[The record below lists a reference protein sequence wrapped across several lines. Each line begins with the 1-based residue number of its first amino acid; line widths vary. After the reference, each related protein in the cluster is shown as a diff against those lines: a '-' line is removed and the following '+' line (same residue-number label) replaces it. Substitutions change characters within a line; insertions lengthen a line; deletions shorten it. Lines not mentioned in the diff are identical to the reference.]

1 MKTTPFTK
9 ELIKTV
15 SPLEKEVI
23 GLMEKERMYG
33 AASIYAS
40 ISKKMK
46 VAPSSISVVLD
57 RLYKKGLLRRET
69 ETARGGMRFLYSLE
83 KDSNRFERKIVE
95 NTVNALIKKF
105 GENAVAYFN
114 ESFNANKKR
123 KK

>member
-1 MKTTPFTK
+1 MKTTLFTQ
-9 ELIKTV
+9 ELIKTL

-23 GLMEKERMYG
+23 GILEKEKKYG
-33 AASIYAS
+33 AASIYA
-40 ISKKMK
+40 ILSKKMK
-46 VAPSSISVVLD
+46 VAQSSISVVLD

-83 KDSNRFERKIVE
+83 KDSNRFEQKVVE

-114 ESFNANKKR
+114 ESFNTPKKR

>member
-1 MKTTPFTK
+1 MKATPFTQD
-9 ELIKTV
+9 LIKTV

-23 GLMEKERMYG
+23 EIMEKEKKYG
-33 AASIYAS
+33 AANIYATL
-40 ISKKMK
+40 SKKMK
-46 VAPSSISVVLD
+46 VVQSSISVILD

-83 KDSNRFERKIVE
+83 KDSNRFEQKVVE

-105 GENAVAYFN
+105 GENAVVYFN
-114 ESFNANKKR
+114 ESFNTNKKR